1 MHSHEPVQSPKVNS
15 SAADVIFRSCDG
27 VLFYIHRK
35 NLEVGAEGF
44 PPSEIP
50 TQDEVVDLMENSE
63 TLELLFQFTY
73 PQRHPTLDT
82 TPFPI
87 LEALAEA
94 AEKYQ
99 VFAAM
104 NICHILA
111 FVHAYPM
118 ALAQYAAKHDYPS
131 LLCDIAPTMIS
142 LPLEDVVPMLPP
154 HLILAW
160 IRYVHEWTKVLQHA
174 LFLPY
179 GCDRYSTNIYCTNGK
194 WPVCAFVCVSRLGG
208 GVHMLRR
215 LENVF
220 ELSCVS
226 GAQAYC
232 NNDLGVWKRRIENA
246 ISRIPKFS
254 SFV

>member
-1 MHSHEPVQSPKVNS
+1 MPLPRASAVSQRFNS

-50 TQDEVVDLMENSE
+50 TQDEVVDLTENSE

-82 TPFPI
+82 TPC
-87 LEALAEA
+87 

-104 NICHILA
+104 NICHIRLKA

-131 LLCDIAPTMIS
+131 LLCDVAPTMIS

-160 IRYVHEWTKVLQHA
+160 IRYHA

-179 GCDRYSTNIYCTNGK
+179 GCDRHSTNIYCTNGK
-194 WPVCAFVCVSRLGG
+194 WPVCG

-220 ELSCVS
+220 ELSC
-226 GAQAYC
+226 
-232 NNDLGVWKRRIENA
+232 
-246 ISRIPKFS
+246 
-254 SFV
+254 